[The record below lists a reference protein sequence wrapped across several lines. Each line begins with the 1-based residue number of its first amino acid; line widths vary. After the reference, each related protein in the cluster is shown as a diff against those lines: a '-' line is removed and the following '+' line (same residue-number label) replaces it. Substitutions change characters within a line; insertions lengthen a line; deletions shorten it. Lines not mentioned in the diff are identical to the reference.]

1 MKKSYLMI
9 AAAATMLV
17 ACSETDSLKEEINDN
32 ETVLIGF
39 ETYHDKSTKATATD
53 EIDAGSDMTKAHG
66 GFGVWGFKA
75 ADVPEA
81 SGTPAVTDVS
91 STTSFTTVFNNVQVW
106 YDGSSLSKGFTYAV
120 PKYWDKNMEY
130 IFFAYAPYDADK
142 AELTKTSGIIKIS
155 DIASIQDIS
164 GNNSSTEAEDLQYT
178 GASSTSTASVTD
190 YLMATYVTNQKL
202 NSTNQS
208 NYDNNLHGQTV
219 GFTFGHMLS
228 KLQVV
233 LQAKEAYSGI
243 KEIKVKYLTIENM
256 PEKATDK
263 TVFTQTSPT
272 APAGTYNP
280 AAYTTNLQII
290 NSGDGNDNA
299 TAKSDLY
306 ILKGGSLSD
315 ETLTSPTSQPQTFNY
330 YVAPNTPGTGTKYL
344 LNITYDITYV
354 DNITETV
361 TITDVDLSGK
371 LASLLQNNS
380 YTLTINVALN
390 QIYFNVDAVTGWTT
404 ATAQTIDVQ

>member
-9 AAAATMLV
+9 AAAATMLA

-53 EIDAGSDMTKAHG
+53 EIDAGSDMTSTHG

-75 ADVPEA
+75 APDK
-81 SGTPAVTDVS
+81 VTTTTTNV
-91 STTSFTTVFNNVQVW
+91 STTDFTTVFNNVQVW
-106 YDGSSLSKGFTYAV
+106 YESESTKSKGFTYAV

-130 IFFAYAPYDADK
+130 IFFAYAPYDAEK
-142 AELTKTSGIIKIS
+142 AELTKASGIIKIS

-164 GNNSSTEAEDLQYT
+164 ANNSGEGAALQYT
-178 GASSTSTASVTD
+178 GTSTASVTD
-190 YLMATYVTNQKL
+190 YLMASYVTEMKL
-202 NSTNQS
+202 GATNQS
-208 NYDNNLHGQTV
+208 TYDLHEQTV

-233 LQAKEAYSGI
+233 LQAKDAYSGI
-243 KEIKVKYLTIENM
+243 KEIKVKYLSIENM
-256 PEKATDK
+256 PSSSATK
-263 TVFTQTSPT
+263 TVFTQTAPT
-272 APAGTYNP
+272 APAGTYDP
-280 AAYTTNLQII
+280 AAYTSNLEII
-290 NSGDGNDNA
+290 NSATGSTA
-299 TAKSDLY
+299 TAKTDLY
-306 ILKGGSLSD
+306 ILKGGEGSA
-315 ETLTSPTSQPQTFNY
+315 TSVTNAPSIQAQTFNY
-330 YVAPNTPGTGTKYL
+330 YVAPNTPGTGTKYQ

-354 DNITETV
+354 DDITETV

-380 YTLTINVALN
+380 YTLTINVALD